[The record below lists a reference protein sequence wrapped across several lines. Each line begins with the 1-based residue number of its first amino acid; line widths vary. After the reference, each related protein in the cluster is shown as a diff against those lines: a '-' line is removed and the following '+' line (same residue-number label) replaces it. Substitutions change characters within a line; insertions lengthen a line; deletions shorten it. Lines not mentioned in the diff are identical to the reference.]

1 MQVVATVSQ
10 CYSLGVVHRD
20 IKDENLIIDTNTGSL
35 KLIDF
40 GSGAFRQEE
49 PYTEF
54 DGIMEQCWQNDFYFI
69 IFCCRQNAFY
79 LFEKF
84 RLWCV

>member
-1 MQVVATVSQ
+1 MVATVSQ

-40 GSGAFRQEE
+40 GSGAFVKHEQ
-49 PYTEF
+49 YTDY
-54 DGIMEQCWQNDFYFI
+54 DGTMYTYRGLTF
-69 IFCCRQNAFY
+69 
-79 LFEKF
+79 
-84 RLWCV
+84 V

>member
-1 MQVVATVSQ
+1 MSQ

-40 GSGAFRQEE
+40 GSGALLKEE
-49 PYTEF
+49 AYTDF
-54 DGIMEQCWQNDFYFI
+54 DGRLMGWW
-69 IFCCRQNAFY
+69 RY
-79 LFEKF
+79 LLGCGTVT
-84 RLWCV
+84 RDM

>member
-54 DGIMEQCWQNDFYFI
+54 DGIMEQSWQNDFYFI
-69 IFCCRQNAFY
+69 LLSPECL
-79 LFEKF
+79 LF
-84 RLWCV
+84 V